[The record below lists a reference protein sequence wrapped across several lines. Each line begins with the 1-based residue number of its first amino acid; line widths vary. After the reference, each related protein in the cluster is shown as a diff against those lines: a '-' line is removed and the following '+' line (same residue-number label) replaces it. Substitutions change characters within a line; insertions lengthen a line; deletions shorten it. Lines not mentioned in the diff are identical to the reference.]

1 MLRLLNLRRVKRNVR
16 DIKVDVGIIVRDG
29 GFLPSRRVNASC
41 VGVVPTASKTARGK
55 PKSRANGGQKTW
67 VATVR
72 LCVTR
77 LRVAVVAGKEIIV
90 VLKRLQIVDAMG
102 QSTDDR
108 GVVRLLNGW
117 PAHDLAGMS
126 LHIDASKTLT
136 GLCIHAGH
144 GLIASR
150 HARQKAIIRLHH
162 RLNVGNLLQRQTKA
176 GRRAAVVF
184 TYATT
189 AIAFIWSCAAVPW
202 FGLFLRSGAAVS
214 AVDATAVGINAARRS
229 NVRISAVALG
239 WANAIVS
246 ALHSRFHYSAIVRA
260 DARPPTATTSC
271 NVIERRAQPLN
282 VAHEGA
288 CPDRSTSP
296 GVRPTH
302 TTKLTGTKAG
312 RRRAHIWD
320 ARRGRRSRR
329 RSRARRGCGRRCA

>member
-1 MLRLLNLRRVKRNVR
+1 M
-16 DIKVDVGIIVRDG
+16 
-29 GFLPSRRVNASC
+29 PSRRVNASC

-55 PKSRANGGQKTW
+55 TKSRANGGQKTW

-108 GVVRLLNGW
+108 GVVRLLNEW
-117 PAHDLAGMS
+117 AAHDLARMS

-162 RLNVGNLLQRQTKA
+162 RLNVSNLLRRQTKA

-189 AIAFIWSCAAVPW
+189 AIAFIWSCW
-202 FGLFLRSGAAVS
+202 SCGLSTLCFCGL
-214 AVDATAVGINAARRS
+214 
-229 NVRISAVALG
+229 
-239 WANAIVS
+239 S
-246 ALHSRFHYSAIVRA
+246 ALFFCTSLCFCTSLFFC
-260 DARPPTATTSC
+260 ARPWL
-271 NVIERRAQPLN
+271 RAVNDVSNAGQN
-282 VAHEGA
+282 AGTKTHDVAHKGA
-288 CPDRSTSP
+288 GANRRFCS
-296 GVRPTH
+296 GIGPTH
-302 TTKLTGTKAG
+302 TTQFTGTKAG